1 MKLKSEFSDEDLQ
14 MVNRYRKQFSMLL
27 IIKNTMKYQLIFVRM
42 AVIKKDRRYSVDEDV
57 EKTKP
62 CTLLIQM

>member
-1 MKLKSEFSDEDLQ
+1 MKLKTEFSDEDLQ
-14 MVNRYRKQFSMLL
+14 MVNGYRKQFSMLL

-57 EKTKP
+57 EK
-62 CTLLIQM
+62 